1 MTRRHNSRGG
11 ARLFPPRTFDL
22 LFPRRGVNLL
32 HLVLFCSPPRA
43 HMRLSPQRRPHLPHL
58 PRGGWRGGPAVPLLL
73 HGHAGHGAPELPGDV
88 AVVLQ
93 HQLLRALQNGVQHRA
108 GAAAALGGKK
118 GVPPHLVWFAS
129 LLLRRS
135 FCCEPEL
142 RAVVAQMRIRA

>member
-1 MTRRHNSRGG
+1 MTHRHNSLGG
-11 ARLFPPRTFDL
+11 RLFPPRTFDL

-43 HMRLSPQRRPHLPHL
+43 HMRLSPQWWPHLPHL
-58 PRGGWRGGPAVPLLL
+58 PRRGRRGGPAVPLLL

-118 GVPPHLVWFAS
+118 GVPCASSAS

-135 FCCEPEL
+135 FCCESEL
-142 RAVVAQMRIRA
+142 RAVVPQMRIRA